1 MEGKKGEMGEVK
13 EGKKEKSAE
22 QESKW
27 GSTEISPTQTHP
39 VLIFVIFLA
48 QWSPVVGRNSK
59 LSDGFV

>member
-1 MEGKKGEMGEVK
+1 MREVK

-27 GSTEISPTQTHP
+27 GSTEISLTQTHP

-48 QWSPVVGRNSK
+48 QWSSVEFGRNSK